1 MDRNRQKRT
10 ATEKDQKKWTVQVEE
25 YHKTQKKLKTENIIE
40 AIWGKNMFS
49 SQSI

>member
-25 YHKTQKKLKTENIIE
+25 YHKTQKKFKTENIIE
-40 AIWGKNMFS
+40 AICGKNTS
-49 SQSI
+49 ST